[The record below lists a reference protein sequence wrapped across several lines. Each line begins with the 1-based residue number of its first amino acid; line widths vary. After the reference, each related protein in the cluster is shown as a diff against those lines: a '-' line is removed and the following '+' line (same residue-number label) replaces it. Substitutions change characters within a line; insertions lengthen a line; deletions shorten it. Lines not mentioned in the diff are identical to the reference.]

1 MIEIEH
7 NGSEILNLYRVEDV
21 SVALQF
27 SKKQSLISQ
36 FYDIADQNPND
47 IIIWYHTKLKDHINR
62 PYILNNFKD
71 YMMWSYA
78 SNTYLGDAI
87 GYVEDSP
94 FLKIAKDVKYPT
106 WLMTSNC
113 GVIHARQLLKF
124 KNTVKDKNLDFALN
138 SIGKLGLTNGLWCY
152 SSPQI
157 LLRPDIVKSKSANIN
172 NLYKF
177 IASHYKK
184 RWILLLFINLLI
196 YEKRFTLVSLCY
208 GLFFKK
214 RTVDFKIELS
224 TPNSEVNKRNFS
236 LDVIIP
242 TMGRK
247 KYLYDFLKDLKE
259 QSTLPSK
266 VIIVEQNPEPTSS
279 SELDYLN
286 DDEWPFEVK
295 HIFIHQ
301 TGACN
306 ARNIALDLVTSEY
319 VFFADDDIRLE
330 DKELLERTFKT
341 FAQLDINAINLA
353 CLQVNETDTVKNI
366 KQWAAFG
373 SASSMVLSRCV
384 KNLRFNMAL
393 EHGYGEDVDFGMQ
406 LRNIGEDVIYAPNL
420 KLLHLKAPIGGFRS
434 DIKSLNETT
443 NNQLLPKPS
452 PTIMLFR
459 MLHTTKAQLSGYKT
473 TLAIKY
479 YKAQNVKN
487 PFAYIKQFKKR
498 WRISEDSAINLINQ
512 NNH

>member
-7 NGSEILNLYRVEDV
+7 NGSEILNLYNGKDISVE
-21 SVALQF
+21 LQF
-27 SKKQSLISQ
+27 SKKQTLICQ
-36 FYDIADQNPND
+36 FYDIAEQNPND
-47 IIIWYHTKLKDHINR
+47 IIIWYHSNFKDDINKS
-62 PYILNNFKD
+62 YILNNFKH
-71 YMMWSYA
+71 YMMWSYS
-78 SNTYLGDAI
+78 SNAYLGDAI

-94 FLKIAKDVKYPT
+94 FLKVNKDVKYPT
-106 WLMTSNC
+106 WLMSSLC
-113 GVIHARQLLKF
+113 GVIHSRQLLKF
-124 KNTVKDKNLDFALN
+124 KNTVEAKNIDFALN

-152 SSPQI
+152 SVPQI
-157 LLRPDIVKSKSANIN
+157 SLKPDIVKSKSANIY

-196 YEKRFTLVSLCY
+196 YEKRFTLISLCY

-224 TPNSEVNKRNFS
+224 TPNSEAIKQNFS

-247 KYLYDFLKDLKE
+247 KYLHDFLKDLKE
-259 QSTLPSK
+259 QSALPSK
-266 VIIVEQNPEPTSS
+266 VIIVEQNPDLKSS
-279 SELDYLN
+279 SELDYLK
-286 DDEWPFEVK
+286 DEEWPFDVK

-319 VFFADDDIRLE
+319 IFFADDDIRLE

-341 FAQLDINAINLA
+341 FVQLDTNAINLA
-353 CLQVNETDTVKNI
+353 CLQANEIDTVNNI

-373 SASSMVLSRCV
+373 SASSMVSSSCV

-406 LRNIGEDVIYAPNL
+406 LRNIGKDIIYAPDL

-434 DIKSLNETT
+434 DINSVNETK
-443 NNQLLPKPS
+443 NQLLPKPS

-459 MLHTTKAQLSGYKT
+459 MLHTTKAQLAGYKT

-487 PFAYIKQFKKR
+487 PITYIKQFKKR
-498 WRISEDSAINLINQ
+498 WRISEALAKDLIKQ